1 MDESTSNFERSSF
14 IAKIYDTETL
24 KDTEQAVLVGVKRAG
39 TYDYEFQES
48 LAELKLLAISAGA
61 SVSSIITQER
71 KRIDPAFFIGKG
83 KVSEVK
89 EKLEEAGANLVIFD
103 EELTPAQVRN
113 LEKELDVKVIDRTTL
128 ILDIFVNRARTSE
141 SKIQVELAQLNHLL
155 PRLTR
160 QWTHLSKQHGGIG
173 TKGPGETQLETDR
186 RLINNKIKIL
196 KKKLEKI
203 DNERNTQRKNRL
215 DLFRV
220 CLVGYTNAGKS
231 TLFNSLTKSGVLIED
246 RLFST
251 LDSTTRKLSAHN
263 GSNILLT
270 DTVGFINKLPH
281 QLVASFKSTLDEVR
295 YANLLLH
302 IVDFAHPHYMK
313 RIANVRDVLR
323 DIGAGDIPIIIV
335 FNKIDISPEPYAEFG
350 HYFTPDL
357 KNFFISAKKRLGI
370 EHLIKRIMYL
380 ADDNI
385 SVKGTG
391 EKWPNSKY

>member
-1 MDESTSNFERSSF
+1 LF
-14 IAKIYDTETL
+14 IAKTYDTETL
-24 KDTEQAVLVGVKRAG
+24 KDTERAVLVGVKMPGRF
-39 TYDYEFQES
+39 DYEFQES
-48 LAELKLLAISAGA
+48 LEELKLLAVSAGA
-61 SVSSIITQER
+61 EVSRTVTQER
-71 KRIDPAFFIGKG
+71 KKIDPAFFIGKG
-83 KVSEVK
+83 KVSEIRQ
-89 EKLEEAGANLVIFD
+89 KLEEADANLVIFD
-103 EELTPAQVRN
+103 EELSPAQVRN
-113 LEKELDVKVIDRTTL
+113 LERELNAKVIDRTTL

-141 SKIQVELAQLNHLL
+141 AKIQVELAQLNHLL

-160 QWTHLSKQHGGIG
+160 QWTHLSKQYGGIG

-186 RLINNKIKIL
+186 RMINNKIKML

-231 TLFNSLTKSGVLIED
+231 TLFNCLTKSGVLIED

-251 LDSTTRKLSAHN
+251 LDSTTRKLSAKN

-302 IVDFAHPHYMK
+302 VVDFGHPHYMK
-313 RIANVRDVLR
+313 RILNVREVLA
-323 DIGAGDIPIIIV
+323 DIGADEIPTIIV

-350 HYFTPDL
+350 HFFTADL
-357 KNFFISAKKRLGI
+357 KNFFISAKKRQGI

-380 ADDNI
+380 ADDNN
-385 SVKGTG
+385 SAMGTG
-391 EKWPNSKY
+391 EKWPNSRS